1 MTKVREIYEFMD
13 SFAPFGSALDFDN
26 VGLLVGGGER
36 EVEKA
41 LVALDITHQVVAQ
54 AIAFGAQLIVSHH
67 PVIFHPLKSLRP
79 NEVPYLL
86 AKAEIAAICAH
97 TNLDLSEEFGVNRCL
112 AETIGI
118 DNLRGMDRLPESG
131 VPQWFLGELPRK
143 LSAEAFAA
151 LVREKLSAGS
161 VRYTNGGGTVKT
173 VGLLSGAGGDFLENA
188 SKAGA
193 DAFLSGE
200 IGHHEFLLADALG
213 IAAVEAGH
221 FDTEIVVVKPLC
233 EKLAA
238 RFPNVTFKTADEKP
252 PVCFL

>member
-67 PVIFHPLKSLRP
+67 PVIFHPLKSLGP

-97 TNLDLSEEFGVNRCL
+97 TNLDLAEEFGVNRCL

-118 DNLRGMDRLPESG
+118 ENLRGMDRLPESG
-131 VPQWFLGELPRK
+131 APQWFLGELPRK
-143 LSAEAFAA
+143 MPAEAFAA
-151 LVREKLSAGS
+151 LVKDKLSAGS

-188 SKAGA
+188 AKAGA
-193 DAFLSGE
+193 DAYLSGE
-200 IGHHEFLLADALG
+200 IGHHEFLLANALG

-221 FDTEIVVVKPLC
+221 FATEIVVVKPLC

-238 RFPNVTFKTADEKP
+238 RFPNVTFKAADEKA